1 MDGSELLV
9 AQLKAEGV
17 DTVFGIPGIHLM
29 HVLDALY
36 HEPSIRF
43 VTTRHEQATTY
54 LADGYSRVTGRPGV
68 AMVVPG
74 NPVKL
79 SKVPELEDEPSPCL
93 GAHTDEVLT
102 ELAGTSPDELAG
114 LRADGVIA

>member
-54 LADGYSRVTGRPGV
+54 MADGYSRVTGRPGV

-74 NPVKL
+74 PGVYNAMSGMATAWACSSPVMMIAGQIE
-79 SKVPELEDEPSPCL
+79 SVSYT
-93 GAHTDEVLT
+93 HLT
-102 ELAGTSPDELAG
+102 LPTN
-114 LRADGVIA
+114 